1 MIFLLFVKK
10 ALLNKAVD
18 FRSRRFAFRGE
29 ELRKSPTADFFKN
42 QILPCSRGASSALY
56 APAGSPHDLLI
67 PQDIDLASSNLPTH
81 DENALAF
88 SEESSRLPLQST
100 GVKTSLAFNRS

>member
-1 MIFLLFVKK
+1 M
-10 ALLNKAVD
+10 ALLNMAVD

-29 ELRKSPTADFFKN
+29 ELCKSPTAGFYKN
-42 QILPCSRGASSALY
+42 QILPGSRGASSALY
-56 APAGSPHDLLI
+56 VPAGSPHDLLI
-67 PQDIDLASSNLPTH
+67 PQDIELASSNVPTH

-100 GVKTSLAFNRS
+100 GCQKNIQL